1 MSTSD
6 MLDLFSEDTAEA
18 LGLFTMKNT
27 RESMKRIRKNQKD
40 FIELFLSSH
49 DDTTTEST
57 DEKRVYDMKD
67 IQRILGI
74 SKTTAYALVKQAPF
88 RVVHIGNAI
97 RISKADFDRW
107 LDDSE
112 QNKGGF

>member
-1 MSTSD
+1 MSTSE

-27 RESMKRIRKNQKD
+27 REGMKRIRDNQKD
-40 FIELFLSSH
+40 FIEHFLSSH
-49 DDTTTEST
+49 DDTTIENT
-57 DEKRVYDMKD
+57 DEKRVYDMKE

-74 SKTTAYALVKQAPF
+74 SKTSAYALIKQAPF

-112 QNKGGF
+112 QRRN